1 MDAHKTCSCSTHN
14 KTSLKCKSTISLPV
28 MQWCVIGRAVQ
39 WGQRRRRWR
48 GPRGEASWP
57 PSSLARLA
65 LLSRPE
71 ESGYL
76 RADKDTF
83 CYSCVPECQRTSRT
97 TNSLLTWL
105 LDPTCCRVGRRSI
118 CLVPHPV
125 GCWWVRTRRQSSA
138 SGSSLAPS
146 CPLLP
151 FFSLPSLPV
160 SILCGPARPLQN
172 RGTAQTWTWAAE

>member
-1 MDAHKTCSCSTHN
+1 MDAHKTCIYSPHD
-14 KTSLKCKSTISLPV
+14 KTSLKGKSTISPPV
-28 MQWCVIGRAVQ
+28 MPWCVTGRGVQ

-48 GPRGEASWP
+48 GPRDEASWR

-71 ESGYL
+71 ASGYL
-76 RADKDTF
+76 RTSEDAF
-83 CYSCVPECQRTSRT
+83 CYRCACQSSLQTPRT

-105 LDPTCCRVGRRSI
+105 LDPTRCRVGRRSI
-118 CLVPHPV
+118 CLVPHSV
-125 GCWWVRTRRQSSA
+125 GCWRVRTGRQSST

-160 SILCGPARPLQN
+160 SILRGPARPLQN
-172 RGTAQTWTWAAE
+172 RGTVQMWT